1 MQSPIYCHPV
11 VMEARAGIEPANGFR
26 THQRAFLEPRKI
38 AVDDERWDKLKNLLH
53 DLPNWATL
61 RDLYYGKRIADDKAD
76 ADRPVQV
83 WFEEGRLRSE
93 ERKPTGAGRPATVY
107 FAARRANG

>member
-38 AVDDERWDKLKNLLH
+38 AVDDERWDKMKNLLH
-53 DLPNWATL
+53 DLLNGATL
-61 RDLYYGKRIADDKAD
+61 RDLYRGKRIANDKVD
-76 ADRPVQV
+76 AERLVDV
-83 WFEEGRLRSE
+83 WLEEGRLRSE
-93 ERKPTGAGRPATVY
+93 ERKPTGAGGFLCSQASE
-107 FAARRANG
+107 RAEVN